1 MTDTIARELNHR
13 NLERLFATNP
23 RLRNLQFLINR
34 AEYITDPHNNN
45 REGRIPLDKL
55 LSIIAY
61 AIVGAIK
68 SADLNPENIEI
79 KSIATREIIPSVV
92 RSMEGVEPQKR
103 NTFIVGDAF
112 YGTNFFSGSG
122 VNVGILYAD
131 RIVDFLC
138 KWLRGNRYAN
148 NRESY
153 DRAWGDLYR
162 ELVVDAEER
171 INDLKTISSSRNVIG
186 RVL

>member
-1 MTDTIARELNHR
+1 M
-13 NLERLFATNP
+13 
-23 RLRNLQFLINR
+23 LI
-34 AEYITDPHNNN
+34 
-45 REGRIPLDKL
+45 G
-55 LSIIAY
+55 LSI
-61 AIVGAIK
+61 
-68 SADLNPENIEI
+68 
-79 KSIATREIIPSVV
+79 
-92 RSMEGVEPQKR
+92 
-103 NTFIVGDAF
+103 
-112 YGTNFFSGSG
+112 
-122 VNVGILYAD
+122 
-131 RIVDFLC
+131 FLC